1 MKLPLYVLDIDENLE
16 DETSVFAVG
25 LVLQPAIERNWRTFA
40 SEKISFDFDGTL
52 STAEGKAKAKEYID
66 KGADVYIVSARSS
79 KDGMFGVADELGI
92 DHSNIYAMGSNE
104 AKIAKIIELSI
115 SKHYDNN
122 QDVVNSLGSKGEK
135 FVNPTE
141 GESKDEYLARCIP
154 AMVSEGKDQDQAVAM
169 CVSIYDN
176 FSAKFSVI
184 DEEKRILGGFLM
196 TANQPIYR
204 RDEDG
209 SEYYVTFTAESISKI
224 VNKLAKSGKQLTF
237 NLNHDDN
244 QPVKGAYLLS
254 HFIIDSKLGVSTPQG
269 FTPAP
274 DGSWFGYVKIEDE
287 SVWAKAKN
295 GEIKGFSVEGYFNDR
310 KLIDAEQNEYETIKN
325 KIINNMEFN
334 KLKKVL
340 GEDLTN
346 QLKKVFSEET
356 PVEPAIEFV
365 ETKLLD
371 GSGSVKGT
379 LAVGEAV
386 TFIEPD
392 GSEVPVPDGD
402 HNLEGGVVITVTG
415 GVIEEVA
422 TAEEESPLNDE
433 AMMSKVNEA
442 LEAQA
447 NDFNTQ
453 IAEIHSKYAKEIEAL
468 NAKTTALFSAVGILA
483 KTEEVEEVSKD
494 AKRKSASVSH
504 SQFSRLTEILN
515 KQK

>member
-40 SEKISFDFDGTL
+40 SEKISFDYDGTL
-52 STAEGKAKAKEYID
+52 STSEGKAKAKEYID
-66 KGADVYIVSARSS
+66 KGADVYIVSARST
-79 KDGMFGVADELGI
+79 KDGMLDVADELGI
-92 DHSNIYAMGSNE
+92 SHSNIYAMGSNE

-122 QDVVNSLGSKGEK
+122 QDVVDAIGKVGEK
-135 FVNPTE
+135 FVNPKE
-141 GESKDEYLARCIP
+141 GETKDEYLSRCIP
-154 AMVSEGKDQDQAVAM
+154 AMVSEGKEQDQAVAM

-209 SEYYVTFTAESISKI
+209 SEYYVTFTSESISKI

-287 SVWAKAKN
+287 SVWEKAKK
-295 GEIKGFSVEGYFNDR
+295 GEIRGFSVEGYFNDR

-356 PVEPAIEFV
+356 PVAPAIELA

-371 GSGSVKGT
+371 GSASVKGT
-379 LAVGEAV
+379 IAVGESV
-386 TFIEPD
+386 TLIMAD
-392 GSEVPVPDGD
+392 GSEVPAPDGE
-402 HNLEGGVVITVTG
+402 HTLEGGVVITVAN

-422 TAEEESPLNDE
+422 TAEEENPLNDE

-447 NDFNTQ
+447 NEFNNQ

>member
-52 STAEGKAKAKEYID
+52 TTGEGKAKAMDYID
-66 KGADVYIVSARSS
+66 AGADVYIVSARSN
-79 KDGMFGVADELGI
+79 KEGMYDVADTLGI
-92 DHSNIYAMGSNE
+92 DHSHIYAMGSNE

-115 SKHYDNN
+115 SKHFDNN
-122 QDVVNSLGSKGEK
+122 QDVIDGLGKVGEK
-135 FVNPTE
+135 FVNPTD
-141 GESKDEYLARCIP
+141 GESKDDYLARCIP

-209 SEYYVTFTAESISKI
+209 SEYYVTFTSESISKI

-287 SVWAKAKN
+287 SVWEKAKR

-310 KLIDAEQNEYETIKN
+310 KLIDAEQEEYEIIKN

-356 PVEPAIEFV
+356 PVAPAIEFV

-392 GSEVPVPDGD
+392 GSEVPVPDGE
-402 HNLEGGVVITVTG
+402 HTLEGNVVITVMG

-422 TAEEESPLNDE
+422 TAEVENPLNDE

-447 NDFNTQ
+447 NEFNTQ

-483 KTEEVEEVSKD
+483 KTEEVETTAND

-504 SQFSRLTEILN
+504 SQFSRLTDILN
-515 KQK
+515 KIK

>member
-1 MKLPLYVLDIDENLE
+1 
-16 DETSVFAVG
+16 
-25 LVLQPAIERNWRTFA
+25 
-40 SEKISFDFDGTL
+40 
-52 STAEGKAKAKEYID
+52 
-66 KGADVYIVSARSS
+66 
-79 KDGMFGVADELGI
+79 
-92 DHSNIYAMGSNE
+92 
-104 AKIAKIIELSI
+104 
-115 SKHYDNN
+115 
-122 QDVVNSLGSKGEK
+122 
-135 FVNPTE
+135 
-141 GESKDEYLARCIP
+141 
-154 AMVSEGKDQDQAVAM
+154 
-169 CVSIYDN
+169 
-176 FSAKFSVI
+176 
-184 DEEKRILGGFLM
+184 M

-209 SEYYVTFTAESISKI
+209 SEYYVTFTSESISKI

-287 SVWAKAKN
+287 SVWQKAKS

-310 KLIDAEQNEYETIKN
+310 KLIVAEQEEYEIIKN
-325 KIINNMEFN
+325 KIISNMEFN

-356 PVEPAIEFV
+356 PVVEPAIEFV

-371 GSGSVKGT
+371 GSGIVKGT
-379 LAVGEAV
+379 IAVGETV
-386 TFIEPD
+386 TLVLPD
-392 GSEVPVPDGD
+392 GSEVPAPDGQ
-402 HNLEGGVVITVTG
+402 HTLEGNVVITVLG

-433 AMMSKVNEA
+433 ALMSKVNEA

-447 NDFNTQ
+447 NDFNNQ
-453 IAEIHSKYAKEIEAL
+453 IADIHSKYAQEIEAL

-483 KTEEVEEVSKD
+483 KTEDVEPNAND
-494 AKRKSASVSH
+494 AKRKSASVSAT
-504 SQFSRLTEILN
+504 QFSRLTEILN
-515 KQK
+515 KIK

>member
-40 SEKISFDFDGTL
+40 SEKISFDYDGTL
-52 STAEGKAKAKEYID
+52 STADGKAKAKEYID
-66 KGADVYIVSARSS
+66 KGADVYIVSARNS
-79 KDGMFGVADELGI
+79 KDGMLEVAKELGI
-92 DHSNIYAMGSNE
+92 SESNIYAMGSNE

-122 QDVVNSLGSKGEK
+122 QDVIDGLGKVGEK
-135 FVNPTE
+135 FVNPTD
-141 GESKDEYLARCIP
+141 GESKDDYLARCIP

-169 CVSIYDN
+169 CISIYDN
-176 FSAKFSVI
+176 FSSKFSVI

-204 RDEDG
+204 RDDDG

-237 NLNHDDN
+237 NLNHDDSL
-244 QPVKGAYLLS
+244 PVKGAYLLS
-254 HFIIDSKLGVSTPQG
+254 HFIIDSKLGVQTPQG

-287 SVWAKAKN
+287 SVWEKAKR

-310 KLIDAEQNEYETIKN
+310 KLIDAEQEEYEIIKN

-356 PVEPAIEFV
+356 PVAPAIEFV

-392 GSEVPVPDGD
+392 GSEVPVPDGE
-402 HNLEGGVVITVTG
+402 HTLEGNVVITVTG

-422 TAEEESPLNDE
+422 TAEEENPLNDE

-483 KTEEVEEVSKD
+483 KTEEVEPNAND
-494 AKRKSASVSH
+494 AKRKSASVSA
-504 SQFSRLTEILN
+504 SQFSRLTEILT

>member
-40 SEKISFDFDGTL
+40 SEKISFDYDGTL

-66 KGADVYIVSARSS
+66 KGADVYIVSARNS
-79 KDGMFGVADELGI
+79 KDGMFAVADELGI
-92 DHSNIYAMGSNE
+92 SHSNVYAMGSNE

-122 QDVVNSLGSKGEK
+122 QDVVDSIGKIGEK

-141 GESKDEYLARCIP
+141 GESKDDYLARCIP

-204 RDEDG
+204 RDDDG

-237 NLNHDDN
+237 NLNHDDSL
-244 QPVKGAYLLS
+244 PVKGAYLLS

-287 SVWAKAKN
+287 SVWEKAKR

-310 KLIDAEQNEYETIKN
+310 KLIDAEQDEYETIKN

-356 PVEPAIEFV
+356 PAPAVEMA
-365 ETKLLD
+365 ETSLLD
-371 GSGSVKGT
+371 GSAIVKGNI
-379 LAVGEAV
+379 AVGEAV
-386 TFIEPD
+386 TLVLPD
-392 GSEVPVPDGD
+392 GSEVPAPDGE
-402 HNLEGGVVITVTG
+402 HTLEGNVVITVMG
-415 GVIEEVA
+415 GVIEEVSSL
-422 TAEEESPLNDE
+422 EEESPLNDE

-447 NDFNTQ
+447 NEFNNQ

-483 KTEEVEEVSKD
+483 KTEEVEPNAND
-494 AKRKSASVSH
+494 AKRKSASVSA
-504 SQFSRLTEILN
+504 SQFSRLTDILN
-515 KQK
+515 KIK

>member
-1 MKLPLYVLDIDENLE
+1 MKLPLYVLDIDESLE

-52 STAEGKAKAKEYID
+52 STSEGKAKAKEYID
-66 KGADVYIVSARSS
+66 KGADVYIVSARNS
-79 KDGMFGVADELGI
+79 KEGMYDVANSLGI

-122 QDVVNSLGSKGEK
+122 QDVVDSLGNIGDKM
-135 FVNPTE
+135 
-141 GESKDEYLARCIP
+141 DE
-154 AMVSEGKDQDQAVAM
+154 D
-169 CVSIYDN
+169 
-176 FSAKFSVI
+176 FAKFSII

-204 RDEDG
+204 RDDDG
-209 SEYYVTFTAESISKI
+209 SEYYVTFTSESISKI

-254 HFIIDSKLGVSTPQG
+254 HFIIDTKLGVQTPQG

-287 SVWAKAKN
+287 SVWAKAKS

-310 KLIDAEQNEYETIKN
+310 KLIVAEQEEYEIIKN
-325 KIINNMEFN
+325 KLINNMEFN

-346 QLKKVFSEET
+346 QLKKVFSEEA
-356 PVEPAIEFV
+356 PVPAIEFV
-365 ETKLLD
+365 ETKLID
-371 GSGSVKGT
+371 GSGSIKGT
-379 LAVGEAV
+379 IAVGEAV
-386 TFIEPD
+386 TFVMPD
-392 GSEVPVPDGD
+392 GTEGIVPDGE
-402 HNLEGGVVITVTG
+402 HKLEGDVVVSVMN
-415 GVIEEVA
+415 GVIEEVSSA
-422 TAEEESPLNDE
+422 IEENPLTDE
-433 AMMSKVNEA
+433 ALMSKVNEA
-442 LEAQA
+442 LENQA
-447 NDFNTQ
+447 NDFNNQ
-453 IAEIHSKYAKEIEAL
+453 IAEIHSKYAQEIEAL
-468 NAKTTALFSAVGILA
+468 NQKATALFSAIGILA
-483 KTEEVEEVSKD
+483 KTEEVEVVSND
-494 AKRKSASVSH
+494 AKRKSASVSAT
-504 SQFSRLTEILN
+504 QFSRLTEILN